1 MCVVY
6 PYPISLNEVVRGTA
20 FPAHGLAQ
28 PQLAIRGLFLIMAIK
43 PLPSSDATSL
53 LDFIT

>member
-28 PQLAIRGLFLIMAIK
+28 LQLAIRGLFLILWFELLIHIGQ
-43 PLPSSDATSL
+43 LGLSPSW
-53 LDFIT
+53 